1 MGLRRVTF
9 YIDGFNFYYGLRRM
23 MNIDKN
29 WKRFY
34 WIDIV
39 RLFEQFLGPDQ
50 LLNKVVYFTA
60 SPLDPEKNSRQSAFL
75 NANTLLHPDKFE
87 VVRGKYIKKTI
98 QCPNCN
104 TAISRPEEKKTDV
117 NLSVRMMG
125 DCFNDLTDILVLV
138 SADSDL
144 IPPLDFILHN
154 FKNKKFKVYFP
165 PSNNSFDI
173 NNYMKAHKSSVVRLD
188 ANATK
193 FKNSI
198 MPDTV
203 AAGNKNYTIP
213 DKWK

>member
-1 MGLRRVTF
+1 
-9 YIDGFNFYYGLRRM
+9 
-23 MNIDKN
+23 
-29 WKRFY
+29 
-34 WIDIV
+34 
-39 RLFEQFLGPDQ
+39 
-50 LLNKVVYFTA
+50 
-60 SPLDPEKNSRQSAFL
+60 
-75 NANTLLHPDKFE
+75 
-87 VVRGKYIKKTI
+87 
-98 QCPNCN
+98 
-104 TAISRPEEKKTDV
+104 
-117 NLSVRMMG
+117 MMG